1 MRMRRFLVSAAA
13 GAAVIGLLLLS
24 PSRVAAQG
32 SETVSPCCAK
42 VCNADGSST
51 RCKPL
56 LLGGLGSAPMD
67 AVGHGCLDAETAPP
81 GDVCV
86 GGAFIGG
93 SPQGLTSC
101 ICIFGGTDNSGQCAS
116 GVDGSTLTPNACTI
130 ASVAGCGTNVENFP
144 DDPDCKCAVPY
155 TAAAPLQRPASNLL
169 AMLFGV
175 GAVGLLLPSRKRT
188 L

>member
-1 MRMRRFLVSAAA
+1 MRRFLVSAAA
-13 GAAVIGLLLLS
+13 AGAAVVGLLLS
-24 PSRVAAQG
+24 PSRAAAQG
-32 SETVSPCCAK
+32 PETVSPCCAK

-101 ICIFGGTDNSGQCAS
+101 ICIFGGTGNSGQCAS

-130 ASVAGCGTNVENFP
+130 ASVAGCGTNVENVP

-155 TAAAPLQRPASNLL
+155 TAAAPLQRPPSNLL
-169 AMLFGV
+169 AMLFGM